1 MTRLDSWL
9 SEATRHLSKDSANKV
24 RAEIRQ
30 HYEDAREAAIASC
43 ADIGEAD
50 RAAIAALG
58 RRAHGQSP
66 ISPRLADIHRGQAAA
81 HLPACEVRMLWSRPS
96 RGRWLLLLL
105 PLAALSGAAAYLLA
119 GNLPLASALLAAG
132 ISMGMIC
139 AAPYLPVYTPAR
151 GRAFRSVRWAML
163 LAVFVLALGPS
174 WLLFTC
180 IWPVLWIEGTR
191 VSIRRK
197 LPVAE
202 WPKQLYL

>member
-9 SEATRHLSKDSANKV
+9 AEATRHLSKDSADKV
-24 RAEIRQ
+24 RIEIQQ
-30 HYEDAREAAIASC
+30 HYDDAREAAIASC
-43 ADIGEAD
+43 ANIGEAD

-58 RRAHGQSP
+58 DARMANRQYRRVLLTSTEAR
-66 ISPRLADIHRGQAAA
+66 RLRTS
-81 HLPACEVRMLWSRPS
+81 ACEMRVLWSRPS
-96 RGRWLLLLL
+96 RRWLLILL
-105 PLAALSGAAAYLLA
+105 PLAALSGSAACLLS
-119 GNLPLASALLAAG
+119 GNPSLATALLAAG

-191 VSIRRK
+191 ISIRRK

>member
-58 RRAHGQSP
+58 DARMANRQYRRVLLTSTEA
-66 ISPRLADIHRGQAAA
+66 RLLRTS
-81 HLPACEVRMLWSRPS
+81 ACEVRVLWSRPS
-96 RGRWLLLLL
+96 RRWLLLLL